1 MREITNI
8 EAKTRDELSNA
19 KKLRKIG
26 QVPAVVYGNEN
37 ETRLIQIQEK
47 DLKKILENPSIFS
60 QVIELK
66 EQEAS
71 TKVLLKEVQVNPSND
86 KPIHVDFLTVS
97 EKTEITINVPLKFI
111 NEDAC
116 IGVKQQGGM
125 ISHLKNEIELSCN
138 ASNLP
143 EFIEVDMKEIELGT
157 NLMQSELLLPNGV
170 SLSSNVLNTQDQ
182 PVANVSITRA
192 SLDIDDEIIDGEE
205 GEETEDGETSET
217 GTSEPKGEAS
227 ESDSSA
233 SDKES
238 SE

>member
-71 TKVLLKEVQVNPSND
+71 TKVLLKEVQMNPSND

-205 GEETEDGETSET
+205 GEVAEDGETSET

>member
-157 NLMQSELLLPNGV
+157 NLMQSELFLPNGV

>member
-205 GEETEDGETSET
+205 GEETEDGETSVT

>member
-1 MREITNI
+1 MSENTNI
-8 EAKTRDELSNA
+8 EAKTRDELSSA
-19 KKLRKIG
+19 KKLRKVG
-26 QVPAVVYGNEN
+26 QIPAIVYGG
-37 ETRLIQIQEK
+37 K
-47 DLKKILENPSIFS
+47 
-60 QVIELK
+60 LK

-111 NEDAC
+111 NEDIC

-143 EFIEVDMKEIELGT
+143 EFIEVDMKAIELGT

-192 SLDIDDEIIDGEE
+192 SLDIDDEIRDGEE
-205 GEETEDGETSET
+205 GEETEDGDTSDT
-217 GTSEPKGEAS
+217 GTSESKDEAS
-227 ESDSSA
+227 ESDSST
-233 SDKES
+233 SDKQS